1 MMHVEQW
8 CGELSTDALLDL
20 LDDDPTFPEAELIA
34 NQRST
39 CFDLA
44 DEEPATGLCWGGL
57 MSGSPEGCTPG
68 FVPTSSHFKSKLCPQ
83 CKHNGITVPLSRI
96 KPLMREHAVQN
107 AAVANAHSSGLW
119 SRMGDGQEARM
130 VNHTAKCSGP
140 QLLIYRHPRP
150 SEERATWP
158 KLPDGWVEPGA
169 LSMRL
174 ALALGTLRP
183 MAAMNRARAALNG
196 PASNAVL
203 GVNGMPGAAA
213 PHLATASSA
222 MGAVGVREGA
232 RTTAGTQ
239 ANEPASK
246 RVRVLTAGG
255 ALSVASDGTM
265 EAAAFRIPSG
275 EELAAVAEAVNNEA
289 FQRDFDDRLRVCA
302 AGFGA
307 LGAHGR
313 ALSHRMFCDSTRRA
327 LASAMGDDG
336 DDALSR
342 VLRVAAL
349 VQSGGGGGGGGGCR
363 GGGGGGGG
371 GGGSGGW
378 PGIGDL
384 GDGGGDGVGDGVGGG
399 VGGGGDG
406 GRDGGSLCS
415 AIFGLGSSE
424 LSRLLHCVACLC
436 DVRAWEDAAETA
448 AGTRSRT
455 GTGGGT
461 DSSAASL
468 TGLFAGMGIHDA
480 AASAAE
486 HLDEGWRA
494 RVRRIAPLLEE
505 DGNKLFHARGCYDY
519 NAKEGVVTSFG
530 VADGNL
536 AYSLYN
542 IALGEALPEAECRAG
557 GPPGRWTSE
566 AREIMDWFLLNQG
579 MTPGHAF
586 SATDRIWHHSPTDT
600 STSAWSFAE
609 RVLIQ
614 MFSFQQYRC
623 IEEELKDG
631 CRCVF

>member
-1 MMHVEQW
+1 MRLSCVFLQDKVCLCIFWTARAAMMMYDEQW

-203 GVNGMPGAAA
+203 GVDGMPGAAA

-222 MGAVGVREGA
+222 MGVAVGVREGAVGEGEGA

-255 ALSVASDGTM
+255 ALSVASDGTV
-265 EAAAFRIPSG
+265 EAAAFRIPTG

-336 DDALSR
+336 DDAVSR

-349 VQSGGGGGGGGGCR
+349 VQSGGGGGDGR
-363 GGGGGGGG
+363 G
-371 GGGSGGW
+371 
-378 PGIGDL
+378 L
-384 GDGGGDGVGDGVGGG
+384 
-399 VGGGGDG
+399 
-406 GRDGGSLCS
+406 
-415 AIFGLGSSE
+415 
-424 LSRLLHCVACLC
+424 
-436 DVRAWEDAAETA
+436 TA
-448 AGTRSRT
+448 
-455 GTGGGT
+455 
-461 DSSAASL
+461 
-468 TGLFAGMGIHDA
+468 H
-480 AASAAE
+480 
-486 HLDEGWRA
+486 
-494 RVRRIAPLLEE
+494 
-505 DGNKLFHARGCYDY
+505 
-519 NAKEGVVTSFG
+519 
-530 VADGNL
+530 
-536 AYSLYN
+536 
-542 IALGEALPEAECRAG
+542 
-557 GPPGRWTSE
+557 
-566 AREIMDWFLLNQG
+566 
-579 MTPGHAF
+579 
-586 SATDRIWHHSPTDT
+586 
-600 STSAWSFAE
+600 
-609 RVLIQ
+609 
-614 MFSFQQYRC
+614 
-623 IEEELKDG
+623 
-631 CRCVF
+631 